1 MKKNSCPNCGLND
14 FIFKEGFAI
23 CQYCNS
29 KFVLEKDD
37 LPIKGSNISL
47 QYDISILLQ
56 KCKNDPKNAK
66 KYAGLILD
74 IDPTNTEAKKYL

>member
-1 MKKNSCPNCGLND
+1 MCDYFGSRTFLFTKELLMKKNSCPNCGLND

-47 QYDISILLQ
+47 QYDISILL
-56 KCKNDPKNAK
+56 
-66 KYAGLILD
+66 
-74 IDPTNTEAKKYL
+74 